1 MIETLSPIDSLPR
14 PASNGNLT
22 GEGYTLQ
29 RLLVEAGQFST
40 FVPVKN
46 TVILANT
53 EIQAPFSIIL
63 GEATP
68 VVLFHQ
74 GFAYG
79 EKDALFNQYVLETH
93 QKHHRSALLARVIFV
108 DNQGQVYR
116 DVDIKG
122 IGFLYPTYGMTALP
136 YNGLGYR
143 NRTGER
149 FGFLSQTEAGLDF
162 ENSKRLLEL
171 GVRTNGVLGVARLDE
186 IVLGGKVISVAKA
199 QELGVLPP
207 GFIPV
212 VEIRAFG
219 TKVRVQDVLDK
230 SSYSYAMMTDAKR
243 LVEQELH
250 QGLSWKDYFIWFTT
264 TLGENMGKMHQA
276 GLSHGHINTHNVTLD
291 CRLVDLNNT
300 KALSMKRFAH
310 DFYHAWNTLIE
321 YQKYF
326 KSTLECSV
334 SSPDLLS
341 SLMAGYHLGVKSIRM
356 VT

>member
-1 MIETLSPIDSLPR
+1 MIETLSPGEAYSLQKLH
-14 PASNGNLT
+14 A
-22 GEGYTLQ
+22 
-29 RLLVEAGQFST
+29 EAGQFQL

-46 TVILANT
+46 TVILANPD
-53 EIQAPFSIIL
+53 IKAPFPVVV
-63 GEATP
+63 GEPSP

-74 GFAYG
+74 GSG
-79 EKDALFNQYVLETH
+79 HEDKSALFNQYVLETH
-93 QKHHRSALLARVIFV
+93 QQHHRSALLARVIFV
-108 DNQGQVYR
+108 DNQGRVSR

-136 YNGLGYR
+136 YNGLGYKD
-143 NRTGER
+143 RTGER
-149 FGFLSQTEAGLDF
+149 FGFLSRTEAGLDF

-186 IVLGGKVISVAKA
+186 IVVGGKVVSVALA
-199 QELGVLPP
+199 QELGVLPA
-207 GFIPV
+207 GFVPV

-219 TKVRVQDVLDK
+219 TKVRVRDVLDK
-230 SSYSYAMMTDAKR
+230 SSYSYAMMTDAKK

-250 QGLSWKDYFIWFTT
+250 QGLSWKDYFVWFTT

-310 DFYHAWNTLIE
+310 DFYHAWKTVTE
-321 YQKYF
+321 FQKYF
-326 KSTLECSV
+326 NSGLDGSV
-334 SSPDLLS
+334 STPYLLA
-341 SLMAGYHLGVKSIRM
+341 SLMEGYHLG
-356 VT
+356 TQ